1 LIVSVL
7 PNGEDVESGGERGL
21 DCLIIADIAGRA
33 SVLLALA
40 VLLSEPHDID
50 WVSLLRKTAFLVTPV
65 AVYLLDQFS
74 ALLA

>member
-1 LIVSVL
+1 VGAL

-21 DCLIIADIAGRA
+21 DCLVIADKAGRA

-50 WVSLLRKTAFLVTPV
+50 WVSLLRKTAFLAAPV
-65 AVYLLDQFS
+65 AVHLLDQFS